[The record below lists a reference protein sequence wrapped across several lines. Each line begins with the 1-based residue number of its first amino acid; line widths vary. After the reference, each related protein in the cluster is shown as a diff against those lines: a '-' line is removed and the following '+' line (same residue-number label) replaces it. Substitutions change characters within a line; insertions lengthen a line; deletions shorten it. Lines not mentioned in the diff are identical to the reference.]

1 MVMGYTHV
9 HTMSVIQCGCIAGVD
24 DGEMRGFYSSLERD
38 QAAVSDVCEGL
49 HGNGIQEFVTAL
61 NACRGTIYTSGIGQY
76 TTTTTTTTM
85 TTLFVVC
92 REVWGSGWK
101 VCGIPQFPWSPL
113 TLCTRCRMGAWRSW
127 CVGISEPDQYCVCV
141 CDV

>member
-76 TTTTTTTTM
+76 TTTTTTTTTTM
-85 TTLFVVC
+85 TTHCLLCAGKSGAVAGRFAGSLSSLGLPSHFVHAA
-92 REVWGSGWK
+92 EWAHGD
-101 VCGIPQFPWSPL
+101 L
-113 TLCTRCRMGAWRSW
+113 GAWESR
-127 CVGISEPDQYCVCV
+127 VLCVCV
-141 CDV
+141 CV